1 MGIKYA
7 KPVNSSTRQLIQVDF
22 SELSKVK
29 PNKVLT
35 QGLSKNGGRNHHGRL
50 TSFRKGGGH
59 KRKYR
64 LIDFKRTDL
73 VKGSVNAISYDP
85 NRSAFIAEIQS
96 TNNKFFYILAPNGL
110 KIGDIVESGQDVPK
124 RIGNTLPLRSIP
136 VGTLIHN
143 IELKPGAGG
152 KYARAAG
159 SFATLL
165 QHVDENYAL
174 VRLKSGEQRLVPI
187 NCCASI
193 GVVSNSDHQNV
204 SLSKAGRSRWLG
216 RRPVVRGVAMN
227 PVDHPH
233 GGGEGKTSGGRPSV
247 SPWGKLTKGPR
258 TRNPKKKN
266 TLILQSRRKL

>member
-96 TNNKFFYILAPNGL
+96 INNKFFYILAPNGL

-124 RIGNTLPLRSIP
+124 RIGNTLPLKSIP